1 MDLWLQHWFDSL
13 PTLFV
18 TMMAGDGLAR
28 AAMFLMV
35 AARLGGFFLYCP
47 WLGQGTLPW
56 SARVGL
62 VIVLTLIVAPGISVP
77 SQETPDVVAVSH
89 QAVENFVGDRV
100 STAASGVWS
109 PSDLVAALLI
119 QALIGVF
126 LSLSIAIFVSGLKLA
141 GEWVDRHSGLGMGQ
155 VVNPEY
161 SQDQTGAAK
170 LVCLFCTAILLTMPP
185 INGHLQ
191 AVRLILDTFRVI
203 PISTAVSTE
212 SISSVLIAMLQQ
224 SLVLGLRIAMPFVVA
239 MSLLDLTL
247 GWVRRSSRWEMA
259 SVAVA
264 LRAGASLLIL
274 AATLPGIQEAVM
286 SSVHDSIEVLETNL
300 NHRQ

>member
-13 PTLFV
+13 PTSFV

-28 AAMFLMV
+28 ATMFLMV
-35 AARLGGFFLYCP
+35 ASRLGGFFLYCP
-47 WLGQGTLPW
+47 WLGQGSFPW
-56 SARVGL
+56 SARIGL
-62 VIVLTLIVAPGISVP
+62 VIVLTLIVAPGIAVP
-77 SQETPDVVAVSH
+77 SQEMSDVIAISH
-89 QAVENFVGDRV
+89 QDVEGFVGDRV

-119 QALIGVF
+119 QALIGAF

-170 LVCLFCTAILLTMPP
+170 LVSLLCTAVLLTMPP

-203 PISTAVSTE
+203 PISSAMSAE

-286 SSVHDSIEVLETNL
+286 SSVHDSFEVLETSL

>member
-1 MDLWLQHWFDSL
+1 MDLLFQHWIDGL
-13 PTLFV
+13 PTSLV
-18 TMMAGDGLAR
+18 TMMAGEGLAR
-28 AAMFLMV
+28 ATVSLMV
-35 AARLGGFFLYCP
+35 AARLSGFFLYSP
-47 WLGQGTLPW
+47 WLGRAAVPW

-62 VIVLTLIVAPGISVP
+62 VIVLTMIVAPGISIP
-77 SQETPDVVAVSH
+77 NQEMLELVSVSH
-89 QAVENFVGDRV
+89 RDGDGFVTDEVSQVENGLL
-100 STAASGVWS
+100 S

-119 QALIGVF
+119 QAFIGAS
-126 LSLSIAIFVSGLKLA
+126 LSLSMAIFISGLSVA
-141 GEWVDRHSGLGMGQ
+141 GEWIDRHSGLGMGQ
-155 VVNPEY
+155 VLNPEY

-170 LVCLFCTAILLTMPP
+170 LVCLFCTAVLLTMPP

-191 AVRLILDTFRVI
+191 IVRLILDAFRVI
-203 PISTAVSTE
+203 PIGTTMSTE
-212 SISSVLIAMLQQ
+212 SLSGLLIALLSQ

-247 GWVRRSSRWEMA
+247 GWVRRSARWEIG

-286 SSVHDSIEVLETNL
+286 SSVHDSFDVIETNL
-300 NHRQ
+300 PRSQ